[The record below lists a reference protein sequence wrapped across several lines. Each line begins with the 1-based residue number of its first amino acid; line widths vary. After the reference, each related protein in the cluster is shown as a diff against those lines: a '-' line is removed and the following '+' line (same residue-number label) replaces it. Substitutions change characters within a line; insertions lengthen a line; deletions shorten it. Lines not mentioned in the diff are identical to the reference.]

1 MVFSKKTSSLLFRSN
16 ILPRLISIYKASGQY
31 TKMPRT
37 LHKHD
42 DAAEL
47 ILIREGCGIHIING
61 EKHYTEKGDLIII
74 NRGVLHDESSFG
86 KENMSIYSCAL
97 TDLKL
102 PNLERNQIIPSTMS
116 SVVKSGDYYSELS
129 MIFELIYKGTAE
141 GRNYA
146 AEEAT
151 HLLAVLIITVQRL
164 IEDIESSV
172 MSKQNET
179 IKQIKQYIDEN
190 YAEEISINEIAEKFY
205 INVSALTRNFKT
217 MYGYAPIQ
225 YLNRRRIG
233 EAQTLLIDTDKSI
246 TDIAFEVGYNDRSYF
261 HKVFVKV
268 MGMSPKRYRELY
280 NKI

>member
-61 EKHYTEKGDLIII
+61 KKYYTQKGDLIII
-74 NRGVLHDESSFG
+74 NSGILHDESSFG
-86 KENMSIYSCAL
+86 NSGMSIYSCAF

-102 PNLERNQIIPSTMS
+102 PNLERNQIISSTTTP
-116 SVVKSGDYYSELS
+116 VIKSGEYYPELS
-129 MIFELIYKGTAE
+129 MIFELIHRGTAE

-146 AEEAT
+146 AEEAS
-151 HLLAVLIITVQRL
+151 HLLAVLMITVQRL
-164 IEDIESSV
+164 LEDIELSTT
-172 MSKQNET
+172 SKQNET
-179 IKQIKQYIDEN
+179 IKQVKEYIDAN
-190 YAEEISINEIAEKFY
+190 YAEEIIINDIAEKFY
-205 INVSALTRNFKT
+205 INVSVLTRNFKN
-217 MYGYAPIQ
+217 MYGYSPVQ

-246 TDIAFEVGYNDRSYF
+246 TDIAFDVGYNDRSYF
-261 HKVFVKV
+261 NKVFVKF
-268 MGMSPKRYRELY
+268 MGMSPKKYRELY